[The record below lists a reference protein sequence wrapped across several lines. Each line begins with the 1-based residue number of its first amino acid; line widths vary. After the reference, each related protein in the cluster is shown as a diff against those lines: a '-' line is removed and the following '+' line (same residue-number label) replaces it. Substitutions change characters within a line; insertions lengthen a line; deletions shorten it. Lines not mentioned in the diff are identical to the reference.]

1 MAFKFEKLEIWQ
13 LSKELAKA
21 IYSLIKTLPKEEQ
34 YNLSSQIRRAV
45 TSISLNIAEGST
57 SQTDP
62 EQLRFLGYAHRSLM
76 EVVACLIL
84 LHENG
89 YLPKAHY
96 DDLYQDSEKLSA
108 KILAMK
114 NAIKRRSS
122 AYSIQEEAENYRIE
136 KSSVIRHPSKN
147 QYEINSILL

>member
-13 LSKELAKA
+13 LAKDLAKA
-21 IYSLIKTLPKEEQ
+21 IYVLINKLPSEEQ
-34 YNLSSQIRRAV
+34 FNLSSQIRRAV

-62 EQLRFLGYAHRSLM
+62 EQLRFLSYAHRSLM

-84 LHENG
+84 INENK
-89 YLPKAHY
+89 YINQATFNT
-96 DDLYQDSEKLSA
+96 LYSDSEKLSA

-114 NAIKRRSS
+114 NAIRKRSTS
-122 AYSIQEEAENYRIE
+122 NYVNEETENYGI
-136 KSSVIRHPSKN
+136 
-147 QYEINSILL
+147 

>member
-13 LSKELAKA
+13 LAKDLAKA
-21 IYSLIKTLPKEEQ
+21 IYVLINQLPSEEQ
-34 YNLSSQIRRAV
+34 FNLSSQIRRAV

-62 EQLRFLGYAHRSLM
+62 EQLRFLSYAHRSLM

-84 LHENG
+84 INENK
-89 YLPKAHY
+89 YINQATFNTLSS
-96 DDLYQDSEKLSA
+96 DSEKLSA

-114 NAIKRRSS
+114 NAIRKRSTNN
-122 AYSIQEEAENYRIE
+122 YIKEETENYGI
-136 KSSVIRHPSKN
+136 
-147 QYEINSILL
+147 